1 MPTLSTGLGAQA
13 YYPEYTPIFED
24 VVRNRQLAQQ
34 NQLQARQVANQEA
47 GTANQLKQYENARAQ
62 IDAAVKRQEEQDLI
76 DKQKNA
82 ADAISQFTK
91 TLDEVADD
99 KTKKTLIDAFNKR
112 PDIKAYV
119 GKDNDAVPSTLA
131 SYRKPVAPVKS
142 ALEKERQIAMAEFN
156 SGTLPEGY
164 ELVSDAKTLAPMVLD
179 KKSGR
184 GLTQEMYSDSRAA
197 QIALKSGL
205 PAQTSITIDNKA
217 DAQVD
222 VKYLDK
228 LNTSIEDLEVRYP
241 AGKALEDKI
250 MKSSET
256 GLLSPLK
263 VSVLP
268 LFNSLGIEYEEGM
281 NLSDLSKSLKGYT
294 LKDIIADLKGATSDK
309 DILYAESTGLTLAD
323 PRRVMLFRIKYQNAL
338 NRMQM
343 IRNNAK
349 YDLVREKNLSPSKA
363 RQEVDKT
370 LTPNSMIKLDNNK
383 KIKYLDDFIYSKTAE
398 GMSEAAIIK
407 MWNNIR
413 QEN

>member
-62 IDAAVKRQEEQDLI
+62 IDAAVKRQEEQDRI

-82 ADAISQFTK
+82 ADAINQFTK

-99 KTKKTLIDAFNKR
+99 KTKKSLIDAFNKR

-119 GKDNDAVPSTLA
+119 GEGNDAVPSTLA

-156 SGTLPEGY
+156 SGTMPEGY

-179 KKSGR
+179 KKSGK
-184 GLTQEMYSDSRAA
+184 GLTPEMYSDSRAA
-197 QIALKSGL
+197 QIALKSGA
-205 PAQTSITIDNKA
+205 PAQTSINIDNKA

-222 VKYLDK
+222 VKYLEK
-228 LNTSIEDLEVRYP
+228 LDLETEDLNARYS
-241 AGKALEDKI
+241 GSKGLEDKI
-250 MKSSET
+250 LNSPET

-263 VSVLP
+263 VAVLP
-268 LFNSLGIEYEEGM
+268 LFNSLGIEYKEGM
-281 NLSDLSKSLKGYT
+281 TLSDLGKSLKGYT
-294 LKDIIADLKGATSDK
+294 LKEIIADLKGATSDK
-309 DILYAESTGLTLAD
+309 DILYAESSGLTLSD
-323 PRRVMLFRIKYQNAL
+323 PRQVMLFRIKYQNAL

-349 YDLVREKNLSPSKA
+349 YDKVREGKMSPSKA

-370 LTPNSMIKLDNNK
+370 LTPNSLIKLDNNK
-383 KIKYLDDFIYSKTAE
+383 KMKYLDDFIDLKMAN
-398 GMSEAAIIK
+398 GMSEVDAIK

-413 QEN
+413 QDN